1 MVVATRRRHYLGAIG
16 VGKLHRQVADTAGT
30 GQDQHPLPRLEGTVF
45 KQSLP
50 GGEARQRQ
58 RRPCLKPI
66 SSSLTSSSSRATTD
80 SP

>member
-45 KQSLP
+45 KQSCQ
-50 GGEARQRQ
+50 AV
-58 RRPCLKPI
+58 RPASGSAACLKPI